1 MRRISIAVVALM
13 SLALVACGGSSS
25 KPEADT
31 TTTAGGSD
39 SVTTSP
45 ATPSSITQEIDKT
58 FWFAGFKVTLGTGTF
73 TAPSKVE
80 IETTFENLGAD
91 NARFDGSLVLNTQG
105 NGITSTDLTDIPEVP
120 GGTTGKGSIRFDA
133 GPDFEFE
140 GADLTVGTIEHQQA
154 LIPLGADG
162 VFVSLEPRPV
172 TITGSTTAGQLKLD
186 AHDGELRA
194 DIPETHAQTD
204 QNQLALTINFDV
216 TNSGTGGGG
225 YPLIDDN
232 FALTMPDGTTI
243 APDDAPIELLGHQ
256 ATKKALSARFLLD
269 GPSAGEY
276 TLLLR
281 EGDIDGELKFTIA
294 EPAGVTTTTTSPE

>member
-1 MRRISIAVVALM
+1 MRRISIAFVALM
-13 SLALVACGGSSS
+13 SLGLVACGGGSSD
-25 KPEADT
+25 PEADT
-31 TTTAGGSD
+31 TTTAAGSD
-39 SVTTSP
+39 AVTTTSAAGAP
-45 ATPSSITQEIDKT
+45 TSQAIDKT

-73 TAPSKVE
+73 TPPSKVE

-91 NARFDGSLVLNTQG
+91 TARFDGSLVLNTAG

-133 GPDFEFE
+133 GPGFEFE
-140 GADLTVGTIEHQQA
+140 GADMTVGTIEHQQA
-154 LIPLGADG
+154 RIPLGSGG

-194 DIPETHAQTD
+194 DIPATHAPTE

-225 YPLIDDN
+225 YPLADDN
-232 FALTMPDGTTI
+232 FALTTPDGTTI
-243 APDDAPIELLGHQ
+243 APDDAPIELLGRQ
-256 ATKKALSARFLLD
+256 ATKTNLSARFLLD
-269 GPSAGEY
+269 SPSAGEY

-281 EGDIDGELKFTIA
+281 EDETDGELKFTIA
-294 EPAGVTTTTTSPE
+294 DPAGSTNSTTSPG